1 MKKDVLEEKQFGDK
15 DYSINELFERLEN
28 ESKSAVKK
36 SEPIQKKKQQVE
48 LKRNIIMVLIVLVS
62 LTIGVAAALKGWNVL
77 EFYSRKV
84 VYKKYFMN
92 LSADKLFFSGMAALY
107 FLAIGIRVIRDSIH
121 IKKINDSED
130 EIDFVKSYKSKIRY
144 NLFCSIPRV
153 ILSIGIIGTLFQLS
167 ITLTKFD
174 PINFKRAIFLTL
186 IGAVY
191 YTILWL
197 FTSAYFEE
205 LRKIMDAK
213 NLN

>member
-28 ESKSAVKK
+28 ESKSAARK
-36 SEPIQKKKQQVE
+36 SEPIQRKKQVG

-62 LTIGVAAALKGWNVL
+62 LSIGVAVALKGWNVL

-84 VYKKYFMN
+84 VYKRYFMN
-92 LSADKLFFSGMAALY
+92 LSADKLFFCGMTALY

-191 YTILWL
+191 YTVLWL

>member
-28 ESKSAVKK
+28 ESKSAAKK

-62 LTIGVAAALKGWNVL
+62 LTIGVAVALKGWNVL

-84 VYKKYFMN
+84 ANKRYFMN
-92 LSADKLFFSGMAALY
+92 LSANKLFFSGMTALY

-174 PINFKRAIFLTL
+174 PIN
-186 IGAVY
+186 
-191 YTILWL
+191 
-197 FTSAYFEE
+197 
-205 LRKIMDAK
+205 
-213 NLN
+213 